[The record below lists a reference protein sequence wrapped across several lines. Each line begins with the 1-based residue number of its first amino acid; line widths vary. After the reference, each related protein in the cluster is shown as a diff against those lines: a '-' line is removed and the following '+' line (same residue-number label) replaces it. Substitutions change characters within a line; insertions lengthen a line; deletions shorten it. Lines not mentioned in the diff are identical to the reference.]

1 MTENQ
6 PSVAENQPS
15 VTSVALKY
23 GLIGALISVV
33 FTAVL
38 LIAGIDVSGWIGS
51 LGYLILIG
59 AMVMAMKD
67 YKKQNYGY
75 MSYGQGLG
83 LGTLVSLAFGVL
95 GGLFMFVYTSF
106 IDPDFRTN
114 MMDKQRIELEER
126 GMDDEQIEQAISMG
140 ESFSSP
146 VMMFVW
152 SIVGYL
158 VIGFIISLVVSAI
171 MKHNRPEF
179 E

>member
-1 MTENQ
+1 MTETQ
-6 PSVAENQPS
+6 PSVS
-15 VTSVALKY
+15 SVALKY
-23 GLIGALISVV
+23 GFIGALVSVV

-38 LIAGIDVSGWIGS
+38 LITGVNVSGWVGS
-51 LGYLILIG
+51 LGYLILI
-59 AMVMAMKD
+59 AFMVIAMKE

-83 LGTLVSLAFGVL
+83 IGTLVSLAFGVL
-95 GGLFMFVYTSF
+95 GGVFMFIYTSF
-106 IDPDFRTN
+106 VDTEYTSN

-126 GMDDEQIEQAISMG
+126 GMSDEQIEQAISMG

-146 VMMFVW
+146 MMMIVW

-158 VIGFIISLVVSAI
+158 FIGFLISLIVAAV
-171 MKHNRPEF
+171 MKNKRPEF

>member
-1 MTENQ
+1 MTETQ
-6 PSVAENQPS
+6 PSVS
-15 VTSVALKY
+15 SVALKY
-23 GLIGALISVV
+23 GFIGALVSVV

-38 LIAGIDVSGWIGS
+38 LITGVNVSGWVGS
-51 LGYLILIG
+51 LGYLILI
-59 AMVMAMKD
+59 AFMVIAMKE

-83 LGTLVSLAFGVL
+83 IGTLVSLAFGVL
-95 GGLFMFVYTSF
+95 GGVFMFIYTSF
-106 IDPDFRTN
+106 VDPEYTSN

-126 GMDDEQIEQAISMG
+126 GMSDEQIEQAIAMG

-146 VMMFVW
+146 MMMIVW

-158 VIGFIISLVVSAI
+158 FIGFLISLIVAAV
-171 MKHNRPEF
+171 MKNKRPEF

>member
-1 MTENQ
+1 MTETQ
-6 PSVAENQPS
+6 PSVS
-15 VTSVALKY
+15 SVALKY
-23 GLIGALISVV
+23 GFIGALVSVV

-38 LIAGIDVSGWIGS
+38 LITGVNVSGWIGS
-51 LGYLILIG
+51 LGYLILI
-59 AMVMAMKD
+59 AFMVIAMKE

-83 LGTLVSLAFGVL
+83 IGTLVSLAFGVL
-95 GGLFMFVYTSF
+95 GGVFMFIYTSF
-106 IDPDFRTN
+106 VDPEYTSN

-126 GMDDEQIEQAISMG
+126 GMSDEQIEQAIAMG

-146 VMMFVW
+146 MMMIVW

-158 VIGFIISLVVSAI
+158 FIGFLISLIVAAV
-171 MKHNRPEF
+171 MKNKRPEF

>member
-6 PSVAENQPS
+6 SSVS
-15 VTSVALKY
+15 SVALKY

-38 LIAGIDVSGWIGS
+38 LIAGVEVSGWIGS

-59 AMVMAMKD
+59 AMVLAMKE
-67 YKKQNYGY
+67 YKKSNYGY

-83 LGTLVSLAFGVL
+83 IGTLVSLFFGVL
-95 GGLFMFVYTSF
+95 GGVFMYIYTSF
-106 IDPDFRTN
+106 IDPNYTSTV
-114 MMDKQRIELEER
+114 MDKQRIELEEK
-126 GMDDEQIEQAISMG
+126 GMSDEQIDQAIAMG

-146 VMMFVW
+146 VMMIVW

-158 VIGFIISLVVSAI
+158 FIGFILSLIIAAI
-171 MKHNRPEF
+171 MKHARPEF

>member
-6 PSVAENQPS
+6 PSVS
-15 VTSVALKY
+15 SVALKY
-23 GLIGALISVV
+23 GLIGALASVV

-38 LIAGIDVSGWIGS
+38 LIAGVEVSGWIGS

-59 AMVMAMKD
+59 AMAIAMKE
-67 YKKQNYGY
+67 YKKSNYGY

-83 LGTLVSLAFGVL
+83 IGTLVSLFFGIL
-95 GGLFMFVYTSF
+95 GGVFMYIYTSF
-106 IDPDFRTN
+106 IDPNYTSS
-114 MMDKQRIELEER
+114 MMDKQRIELEEK
-126 GMDDEQIEQAISMG
+126 GMSDEQIDHAIAMG

-146 VMMFVW
+146 VMMIVW

-158 VIGFIISLVVSAI
+158 FIGFILSLIVAAI
-171 MKHNRPEF
+171 MKHKRPEF

>member
-6 PSVAENQPS
+6 SSVS
-15 VTSVALKY
+15 SVALKY

-38 LIAGIDVSGWIGS
+38 LIAGVEVSGWIGS

-59 AMVMAMKD
+59 AMVLAMKE
-67 YKKQNYGY
+67 YKKSNYGY

-83 LGTLVSLAFGVL
+83 IGTLVSLFFGVL
-95 GGLFMFVYTSF
+95 GGVFMYIYTSF
-106 IDPDFRTN
+106 IDPNYTSS

-126 GMDDEQIEQAISMG
+126 GMSDEQIDQAIAMG

-146 VMMFVW
+146 VMMIVW

-158 VIGFIISLVVSAI
+158 FIGFILSLIVAAI
-171 MKHNRPEF
+171 MKHKRPEF

>member
-6 PSVAENQPS
+6 PSVS
-15 VTSVALKY
+15 SVAMKY
-23 GLIGALISVV
+23 GFIGALVSVV

-38 LIAGIDVSGWIGS
+38 LIAGVNVSGWVGS
-51 LGYLILIG
+51 LGYLILIA
-59 AMVMAMKD
+59 AMVIAMKE

-83 LGTLVSLAFGVL
+83 LGTLVSLIFGVL

-106 IDPDFRTN
+106 IDPNYTSS
-114 MMDKQRIELEER
+114 MMDKQRMELEER
-126 GMDDEQIEQAISMG
+126 GMDDEQIDQAIAMG

-146 VMMFVW
+146 AMMIVW

-158 VIGFIISLVVSAI
+158 IIGFIISLIVAAV
-171 MKHNRPEF
+171 MKNNRPEF